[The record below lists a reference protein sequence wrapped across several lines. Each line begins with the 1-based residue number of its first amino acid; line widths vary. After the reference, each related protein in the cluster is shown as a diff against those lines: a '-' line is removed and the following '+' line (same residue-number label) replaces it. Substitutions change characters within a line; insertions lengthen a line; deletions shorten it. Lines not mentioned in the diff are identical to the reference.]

1 MVSLYGNFRTRKFSQ
16 IFPDAATFLAEWK
29 TSGIYASGLIADA
42 SITTLYYLLYA
53 KYANSNIASSD
64 ENQFKYKVW
73 GIIFQSGPSWEKRL
87 SIQSTLRGLTESDL
101 LLGAKAIYNH
111 AYNPSTEPSTG
122 DPVELSFINEQNTT
136 NYKKSKLEAYQILWD
151 LIKFDVTEEFL
162 DRFKKLFLVI
172 VMPEEPLLYAEKDN
186 EEELEI

>member
-1 MVSLYGNFRTRKFSQ
+1 MRSLYGSFRTRKFCE
-16 IFPDAATFLAEWK
+16 IYPDANTFLNEWK
-29 TSGIYASGLIADA
+29 GSGVYASGLVTDA
-42 SITTLYYLLYA
+42 NIKTLYYLLYA
-53 KYANSNIASSD
+53 KYGNSNIASSD

-111 AYNPSTEPSTG
+111 AYNPSTTPSTG
-122 DPVELSFINEQNTT
+122 SDTELDYINEQNTT
-136 NYKKSKLEAYQILWD
+136 NYKKSKLEAYQILWE

-172 VMPEEPLLYAEKDN
+172 VMPEEPLLYV
-186 EEELEI
+186 EEDE